1 MPKICKKIKY
11 LFIFTLFFLKS
22 IVLYKVA
29 KLRKVIFMNYD
40 TVLEYIKD
48 YFTAG
53 GVANIIAKMAL
64 ILAMTLLYSVVF
76 YYAKKRNLQ
85 VLIGLICA
93 ALFVLFALAFF
104 EIPNYQ
110 FYVLLVVLI
119 ICISSLL
126 LFAKDFRRE
135 LFRKSRKRHT
145 GVNDSVLLGREELQ
159 SSVEE
164 IIRAC
169 QKMSKTETGA
179 LILIA
184 DTISDSILDS
194 GTPINAKISADLL
207 RTLFFP
213 KTPLHD
219 GAVVIMNNE
228 VVTAG
233 CYLPLTQENIYPR
246 EFGTRHRA
254 AIGVTEAYPSL
265 TAIVVSEETG
275 IISAMHDRKVKR
287 YLDAEQLREIL
298 YCAMGLTDEGEEER
312 IWGWKV
318 DEKE

>member
-1 MPKICKKIKY
+1 M
-11 LFIFTLFFLKS
+11 
-22 IVLYKVA
+22 
-29 KLRKVIFMNYD
+29 IFMNYEK
-40 TVLEYIKD
+40 VIEFIKD
-48 YFTAG
+48 YFADG
-53 GVANIIAKMAL
+53 GVANIIAKLLL
-64 ILAMTLLYSVVF
+64 IIAITLVYSVVF

-85 VLIGLICA
+85 VLVGIICSV
-93 ALFVLFALAFF
+93 LVVMFVFAFF
-104 EIPNYQ
+104 NIPNYSI
-110 FYVLLVVLI
+110 YVLLVLFT
-119 ICISSLL
+119 ICLSCLL
-126 LFAKDFRRE
+126 LFAQDFRRD
-135 LFRKSRKRHT
+135 LFRRSHKRHP
-145 GVNDSVLLGREELQ
+145 GEMGGEILGREELQ

-169 QKMSKTETGA
+169 QKMSKTDTGA

-219 GAVVIMNNE
+219 GAVMIMHNQVIA
-228 VVTAG
+228 AG
-233 CYLPLTQENIYPR
+233 CYLPLTQEDIYPR

-254 AIGVTEAYPSL
+254 AIGVSEAFPSL

-275 IISAMHDRKVKR
+275 IISAMHDGKVKR

-298 YCAMGLTDEGEEER
+298 YCAMGLSDEGEEEK
-312 IWGWKV
+312 IWGWTV

>member
-1 MPKICKKIKY
+1 MDYEK
-11 LFIFTLFFLKS
+11 
-22 IVLYKVA
+22 
-29 KLRKVIFMNYD
+29 
-40 TVLEYIKD
+40 VLEYVKS

-53 GVANIIAKMAL
+53 GAVGIVVKLVLIAL
-64 ILAMTLLYSVVF
+64 LTWLYSVVF

-85 VLIGLICA
+85 MLINLVCVALVLM
-93 ALFVLFALAFF
+93 FAFAFF
-104 EIPNYQ
+104 DIPGYR
-110 FYVLLVVLI
+110 FYVYLFLMI

-126 LFAKDFRRE
+126 LFSKDFRRD
-135 LFRKSRKRHT
+135 LFRKSRKR
-145 GVNDSVLLGREELQ
+145 VNENDGEMLGREELQ

-194 GTPINAKISADLL
+194 GTAVNAKISSDLL

-219 GAVVIMNNE
+219 GAVVIMRNE

-254 AIGVTEAYPSL
+254 AIGVTESYPSL

-298 YCAMGLTDEGEEER
+298 YCAMGLSDEGEEER
-312 IWGWKV
+312 IWGLNV

>member
-1 MPKICKKIKY
+1 MEKVLQFIK
-11 LFIFTLFFLKS
+11 S
-22 IVLYKVA
+22 
-29 KLRKVIFMNYD
+29 
-40 TVLEYIKD
+40 

-53 GVANIIAKMAL
+53 GAANIVAKVFLLLLVTAL
-64 ILAMTLLYSVVF
+64 FFVVF
-76 YYAKKRNLQ
+76 YYAKKRNLGVFT
-85 VLIGLICA
+85 VLVCITLA
-93 ALFVLFALAFF
+93 VLVVLAFF
-104 EIPNYQ
+104 DIPN
-110 FYVLLVVLI
+110 FTIYVLLALGTVIVSCLM
-119 ICISSLL
+119 
-126 LFAKDFRRE
+126 LFEQDFRRDM
-135 LFRKSRKRHT
+135 FRRARKRRIKEQD
-145 GVNDSVLLGREELQ
+145 GEELGREELQ

-164 IIRAC
+164 IIKAC
-169 QKMSKTETGA
+169 QRLSKTDTGA

-194 GTPINAKISADLL
+194 GTTINAKISADLL

-219 GAVVIMNNE
+219 GAVVIMNNK

-233 CYLPLTQENIYPR
+233 CYLPLTQEDIYPR

-254 AIGVTEAYPSL
+254 AIGVSEAFPGL

-298 YCAMGLTDEGEEER
+298 YCAFGLSDEGDEER
-312 IWGWKV
+312 IWGWTV
-318 DEKE
+318 DEKA

>member
-1 MPKICKKIKY
+1 MEKVLQFIK
-11 LFIFTLFFLKS
+11 S
-22 IVLYKVA
+22 
-29 KLRKVIFMNYD
+29 
-40 TVLEYIKD
+40 

-53 GVANIIAKMAL
+53 GAANIVAKVFLLLLVTAL
-64 ILAMTLLYSVVF
+64 FFVVF
-76 YYAKKRNLQ
+76 YYAKKRNLGVYTVVVCITLA
-85 VLIGLICA
+85 VL
-93 ALFVLFALAFF
+93 VVLAFF
-104 EIPNYQ
+104 DVPN
-110 FYVLLVVLI
+110 FPIYVLLTLGTVI
-119 ICISSLL
+119 ISCLM
-126 LFAKDFRRE
+126 LFEQDFRRDM
-135 LFRKSRKRHT
+135 FRRARKRRIKEQD
-145 GVNDSVLLGREELQ
+145 GEELGREELQ

-164 IIRAC
+164 IIKAC
-169 QKMSKTETGA
+169 QRLSKTDTGA

-194 GTPINAKISADLL
+194 GTTINAKISADLL

-219 GAVVIMNNE
+219 GAVVIMNNK

-233 CYLPLTQENIYPR
+233 CYLPLTQEDIYPR

-254 AIGVTEAYPSL
+254 AIGVSEAFPGL

-298 YCAMGLTDEGEEER
+298 YCAFGLSDEGDEER
-312 IWGWKV
+312 IWGWTV
-318 DEKE
+318 DEKA

>member
-1 MPKICKKIKY
+1 MEKVLQFIK
-11 LFIFTLFFLKS
+11 S
-22 IVLYKVA
+22 
-29 KLRKVIFMNYD
+29 
-40 TVLEYIKD
+40 

-53 GVANIIAKMAL
+53 GAANIVAKVLLLLLVTAL
-64 ILAMTLLYSVVF
+64 FFVVF
-76 YYAKKRNLQ
+76 YYAKKRNLGVFT
-85 VLIGLICA
+85 VLVCITLA
-93 ALFVLFALAFF
+93 VLVVLAFF
-104 EIPNYQ
+104 DIPN
-110 FYVLLVVLI
+110 FTIYVLLALGTVIVSCLM
-119 ICISSLL
+119 
-126 LFAKDFRRE
+126 LFEQDFRRDM
-135 LFRKSRKRHT
+135 FRRARKRRIKEQD
-145 GVNDSVLLGREELQ
+145 GEELGREELQ

-164 IIRAC
+164 IIKAC
-169 QKMSKTETGA
+169 QRLSKTDTGA

-194 GTPINAKISADLL
+194 GTTINAKISADLL

-219 GAVVIMNNE
+219 GAVVIMNNK

-233 CYLPLTQENIYPR
+233 CYLPLTQEDIYPR

-254 AIGVTEAYPSL
+254 AIGVSEAFPGL

-298 YCAMGLTDEGEEER
+298 YCAFGLSDEGDEER
-312 IWGWKV
+312 IWGWTV
-318 DEKE
+318 DEKA